1 MEEFKMRLSQPKKIV
16 FNICITIAAAALILF
31 ALWLIIGATSYMLMG
46 IISWVLMAIAF
57 GLLTLSV
64 SAKGI

>member
-1 MEEFKMRLSQPKKIV
+1 MRLSQPKKIV

-31 ALWLIIGATSYMLMG
+31 VLWFIVGATNFMLLG
-46 IISWVLMAIAF
+46 IISWVLLAIAF

-64 SAKGI
+64 AAKGI